1 MHIEIGILSFL
12 FVSGLCIGSFL
23 NVVIYRIPMA
33 LINSQGDTYNIA
45 WPPSHCTRCK
55 NKILKRDNIPVL
67 SWFLLKGKCRFCG
80 SVISSR
86 YPIIEI
92 ITGLCFP
99 IIGFFLFVIL
109 KQELFTV
116 FTVLF
121 LFSVL
126 LCLSFIDFDHLLL
139 PDSLVYTLLWAGLLI
154 ASFDMSPV
162 YLHNAVIGICAT
174 WISLTSIAH
183 IFTIIWKKDGLGAG
197 DVKLISAL
205 AAWIGWYNIPVLIVL
220 SSIIGGVIF
229 MCNKRKFEITINNET
244 QSCHVI
250 PFGPA
255 ISLSGFIIYLLT
267 VNDINIIM

>member
-1 MHIEIGILSFL
+1 MYIEIGISFFL
-12 FVSGLCIGSFL
+12 LITGLCIGSFL
-23 NVVIYRIPMA
+23 NVVIYRIPVS
-33 LINSQGDTYNIA
+33 LIKHQDAIYNIA
-45 WPPSHCTRCK
+45 WPPSHCTNCK

-80 SVISSR
+80 VVISSR
-86 YPIIEI
+86 YPAIEI
-92 ITGLCFP
+92 ITGLCFS

-121 LFSVL
+121 LFSAL
-126 LCLSFIDFDHLLL
+126 LCLSFIDFDYLLL
-139 PDSLVYTLLWAGLLI
+139 PDSLVYTLLWSGLLI
-154 ASFDMSPV
+154 ASFEMSPV
-162 YLHNAVIGICAT
+162 NLHDAIIGICAT
-174 WISLTSIAH
+174 WFSLTLVAH
-183 IFTIIWKKDGLGAG
+183 IFTIICKKEGLGAG
-197 DVKLISAL
+197 DIKLISAL

-229 MCNKRKFEITINNET
+229 MCYKRKFELVINNEI

-255 ISLSGFIIYLLT
+255 ISLSGFVVYLLT

>member
-1 MHIEIGILSFL
+1 MYIEIGILSFL

-45 WPPSHCTRCK
+45 WPPSHCTSCK

-92 ITGLCFP
+92 ITGLCFS
-99 IIGFFLFVIL
+99 IIGLFLFVIL

-116 FTVLF
+116 LTVLF

-126 LCLSFIDFDHLLL
+126 LCLSVIDFDHLLL

-154 ASFDMSPV
+154 ASFKMSPV
-162 YLHNAVIGICAT
+162 NLHDAVISICTT
-174 WISLTSIAH
+174 WISLTLVAH
-183 IFTIIWKKDGLGAG
+183 IFTIIRKKDGLGAG
-197 DVKLISAL
+197 DVKLISSL

-229 MCNKRKFEITINNET
+229 ICNKRKFEININNET

-255 ISLSGFIIYLLT
+255 ISLSGFVVYLLT
-267 VNDINIIM
+267 LNEINIIM